1 MKENELKKEYYD
13 IFKNNML
20 ILETTSNNVGELL
33 EDFDKT
39 FEYMRNT
46 DNDLQEYLELLKEE
60 KEMITTILLQYSAII
75 HGMKNYFAEKN

>member
-1 MKENELKKEYYD
+1 MKENKLKKEYYN

-20 ILETTSNNVGELL
+20 ILETASNNIGELL

-39 FEYMRNT
+39 FEYMQST

-60 KEMITTILLQYSAII
+60 KEMLTTILLEHSSML
-75 HGMKNYFAEKN
+75 HGMKNYFAKKN